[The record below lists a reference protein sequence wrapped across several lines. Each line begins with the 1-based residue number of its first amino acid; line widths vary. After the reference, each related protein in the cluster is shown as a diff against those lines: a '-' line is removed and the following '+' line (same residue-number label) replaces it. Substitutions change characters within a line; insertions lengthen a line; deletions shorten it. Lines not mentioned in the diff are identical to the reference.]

1 LINNKGRKVLQ
12 VLDLVVRYWSRL
24 SIDDAECSEIEA
36 IAPSRMET
44 LGMIVAIAAF
54 VGMALAFVLSF
65 MQ

>member
-1 LINNKGRKVLQ
+1 MTPG
-12 VLDLVVRYWSRL
+12 
-24 SIDDAECSEIEA
+24 
-36 IAPSRMET
+36 RMET